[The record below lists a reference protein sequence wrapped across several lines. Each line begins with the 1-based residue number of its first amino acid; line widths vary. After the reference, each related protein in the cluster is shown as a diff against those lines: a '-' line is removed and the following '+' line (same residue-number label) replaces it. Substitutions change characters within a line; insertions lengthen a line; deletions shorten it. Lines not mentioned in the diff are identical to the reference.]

1 MKTKTFLFATTFL
14 MMAACMMNTSCSKYV
29 DEFTEAP
36 LGDQTEEAVGVEHV
50 KLNLSALETP
60 EATLGDG
67 VAGDNATRAALTA
80 DGKNMTDIYI
90 FDYDQSSGKLLQVL
104 HQTSSAEDFAQPDM
118 TLAYG
123 DHTLKVIATRSSS
136 PTLLDADSAVWAAKD
151 NVLMPISASPE
162 PAILTSSKT
171 SDSFGATKDVS
182 VTPGKALA
190 VNIQMERIVAKL
202 VLDLAD
208 VIPADCSNLVM
219 NLDEYCHFSWE
230 DFDVIEP
237 VKNQRTYDMTAYAGG
252 NGVMI
257 TYFVL
262 VPLDGYSSDI
272 TFTLGRKGSDKPYSK
287 FTVQNVP
294 FERNKVTTIKGKYY
308 NHQSGVTFSLKVE
321 WDKNGNEVNI

>member
-1 MKTKTFLFATTFL
+1 MKTMTFLFATTFL

-29 DEFTEAP
+29 DELSEAP
-36 LGDQTEEAVGVEHV
+36 LGEQTEEAVGVEHV
-50 KLNLSALETP
+50 KLNLSTP

-67 VAGDNATRAALTA
+67 TAGDAATRAALIA
-80 DGKNMTDIYI
+80 NGKNMTDIYI

-162 PAILTSSKT
+162 PTILTSSKT

-237 VKNQRTYDMTAYAGG
+237 VKNQRTYDMTTYAGG
-252 NGVMI
+252 NGLLI

-272 TFTLGRKGSDKPYSK
+272 TFTLGKKGSDKPYSK

-308 NHQSGVTFSLKVE
+308 NHQSGVSFSLKAE

>member
-14 MMAACMMNTSCSKYV
+14 MMAACMMNSSCSKYV
-29 DEFTEAP
+29 DELSEAP
-36 LGDQTEEAVGVEHV
+36 LGEQTEAAVGVEHV
-50 KLNLSALETP
+50 KLNLSAP

-67 VAGDNATRAALTA
+67 TAGDAATRAALTA
-80 DGKNMTDIYI
+80 DGKSMTDIYI

-136 PTLLDADSAVWAAKD
+136 PTLLDADSAAWAAKD
-151 NVLMPISASPE
+151 NVLMPISASSE

-182 VTPGKALA
+182 VMPGKALA

-208 VIPADCSNLVM
+208 AIPADCSNLVM
-219 NLDEYCHFSWE
+219 DLDEYCHFSWE
-230 DFDVIEP
+230 DFDVIQP
-237 VKNQRTYDMTAYAGG
+237 VKNQRTYDMTTYAGG

-272 TFTLGRKGSDKPYSK
+272 TFTLGKKDSDKPYSK

-308 NHQSGVTFSLKVE
+308 NHQSGVTFSLKAE
-321 WDKNGNEVNI
+321 WDKNGNDVEI